1 MNFFWFGNDVVVVVF
16 VDVINYFGGFI
27 IKVVYENVFI
37 EDVYFGSC
45 CWECCGWKG
54 DDCGSWDCKII
65 FKICVFNK
73 DVFVNNFGYEFVEV
87 IGYVNKDNDDSVI
100 FELEKI
106 CVGDLLDDG
115 VIVVINGCSNWYGF
129 F

>member
-1 MNFFWFGNDVVVVVF
+1 MFL
-16 VDVINYFGGFI
+16 I
-27 IKVVYENVFI
+27 
-37 EDVYFGSC
+37 
-45 CWECCGWKG
+45 
-54 DDCGSWDCKII
+54 II

-129 F
+129 FLNFYFLKFKFISLMILYIDMRFLY

>member
-1 MNFFWFGNDVVVVVF
+1 MNFFWFGNDVIIVVF

-27 IKVVYENVFI
+27 IKVIYENVFI

-65 FKICVFNK
+65 VVLKDLKSECVNFYLWLIFNILK
-73 DVFVNNFGYEFVEV
+73 YIEY
-87 IGYVNKDNDDSVI
+87 IY
-100 FELEKI
+100 
-106 CVGDLLDDG
+106 
-115 VIVVINGCSNWYGF
+115 
-129 F
+129 